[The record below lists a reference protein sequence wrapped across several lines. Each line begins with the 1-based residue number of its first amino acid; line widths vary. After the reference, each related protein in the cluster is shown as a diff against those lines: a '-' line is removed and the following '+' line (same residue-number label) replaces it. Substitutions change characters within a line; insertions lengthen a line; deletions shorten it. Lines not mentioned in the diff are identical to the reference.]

1 MKALITYGFA
11 AFVLGIV
18 AILIV
23 PLPPP
28 LLDVLLGINIFVSA
42 CVLIISMTVTE
53 PLQFSAFAPS
63 LLVATLFRLALD
75 VSATRLIL
83 THGHEPGGVGSLI
96 PAFGAFVV
104 GGNLVVGLIVFV
116 ILVTIQFIVVASGSQ
131 RVAEVAARFTLDA
144 MPGKQMAID
153 ADVHAGLIDMES
165 ARRKRE
171 AVQNEADFYG
181 AMDGAGK
188 FVKGD
193 AIAALII
200 VGINLAGGI
209 VVGIAYHGLA
219 PLEAIS
225 TYALLSVGNA
235 LITTLPALLMSTA
248 MGMMVTRVAADG
260 SLGSDLA
267 QQVLQRPDVL
277 RIAGGLM
284 LVLAFVPGLP
294 MPVFM
299 SIGSAAIGMSF
310 VLTHRARDA
319 AAHLEAARKLE
330 RERAMR
336 APETALGLVGVDPLS
351 ISLGPELLS
360 LLGIPNADRMLGRI
374 AEIRRVLAAEIG
386 IVIPGVRLRDDV
398 TRAAHSYAIAIRDGV
413 VAEGTIVL
421 DRLLA
426 VASEDLL
433 QSFPGEPTREPVYDL
448 PARWIAP
455 DQRALALAAGALVF
469 DPISIV
475 GSHLAE
481 VARAHAADLFGRQE
495 LQTLLEYLRG
505 SVPALIKDVTEAL
518 PIVALHRV
526 FTLLLRERV
535 WPRDVVATLE
545 AILEAAQMTREP
557 RELHETVRR
566 AIVPAQLRRQQR
578 HVLEPL
584 MFAPDLERRLAA
596 AWLDGALTP
605 EPSLAVF
612 VRGEVERYLAATPPA
627 RSAIVCGGALRPA
640 LSECLAKMGLSID
653 VYAFGE
659 LPRSTSLCGPS
670 VLEDP
675 EQSPQSPVMVSA

>member
-1 MKALITYGFA
+1 MKALTTYGFA

-28 LLDVLLGINIFVSA
+28 LLDILLGINIFVSA
-42 CVLIISMTVTE
+42 CVLIISMTVTD

-83 THGHEPGGVGSLI
+83 THGHEPGGVGALI

-104 GGNLVVGLIVFV
+104 GGNLVVGLIIFI
-116 ILVTIQFIVVASGSQ
+116 ILVTIQFIVIASGSQ

-153 ADVHAGLIDMES
+153 ADVHAGLIDMET
-165 ARRKRE
+165 ARRKRL

-193 AIAALII
+193 AIAALVI
-200 VGINLAGGI
+200 VAINLVGGI
-209 VVGIAYHGLA
+209 VVGIAYHGLP
-219 PLEAIS
+219 PLEAIE

-235 LITTLPALLMSTA
+235 LITTLPAFLMSTA

-277 RIAGGLM
+277 RIAGALM

-294 MPVFM
+294 MPVFLT
-299 SIGSAAIGMSF
+299 IGSAAVGTSF
-310 VLTHRARDA
+310 VLTRRTRDA
-319 AAHLEAARKLE
+319 AAAFEATCKRD

-351 ISLGPELLS
+351 MTLGPDLLALLS
-360 LLGIPNADRMLGRI
+360 APNADRMLSRI
-374 AEIRRVLAAEIG
+374 AEVRRVLAAEIG
-386 IVIPGVRLRDDV
+386 IVVPGVRLRDDV
-398 TRAAHSYAIAIRDGV
+398 TRGGHSYAISIRDAV
-413 VAEGTIVL
+413 VAEGAVYL

-426 VASEDLL
+426 VANEDIL
-433 QSFPGEPTREPVYDL
+433 QTFPGEPTREPVYDL

-455 DQRALALAAGALVF
+455 QERALAVAAGALVF
-469 DPISIV
+469 DPISIL

-481 VARAHAADLFGRQE
+481 VARMHAADLFGRQE

-505 SVPALIKDVTEAL
+505 TVPALIKDVSEAL
-518 PIVALHRV
+518 PLVLLHRV
-526 FTLLLRERV
+526 FTTLLRERV

-545 AILEAAQMTREP
+545 AILEAAQVTREP
-557 RELHETVRR
+557 RELVETVRR
-566 AIVPAQLRRQQR
+566 VIIPAQLRRQQR
-578 HVLEPL
+578 LVLEPL
-584 MFAPDLERRLAA
+584 MFSPDLERRLSA
-596 AWLDGALTP
+596 AWLDGVLAP
-605 EPSLAVF
+605 EPTLAIF
-612 VRGEVERYLAATPPA
+612 VRREVERYLAATPPA

-640 LSECLAKMGLSID
+640 LSECLAKMGLLAD

-659 LPRSTSLCGPS
+659 LPRNASLTAPT

-675 EQSPQSPVMVSA
+675 EQSAQSPVMVSA